1 MCNKSESIIEIAKA
15 LIAFQGEVKPIDK
28 DGTNPHFRSSYT
40 TLDNMIDETKPIL
53 QKHGLTV
60 MQFPGGDGEKVT
72 IRTMILHT
80 SGEWIESEPLV
91 LRPTKN
97 DPQGIG
103 SAITYGRRYSYASA
117 LSLSLGDD
125 DDGNAASTPTQN
137 TYNNSQG
144 QRQHNPPTSQQNGGN
159 GHSGQSQ
166 GETAARV
173 AARVYKLREE
183 MGWSWQDLTDY
194 ATDVLQRELKFLKK
208 DITDIAEWKKIEEA
222 MKITRD
228 GIDQT
233 SDIPLPE
240 EVPF

>member
-1 MCNKSESIIEIAKA
+1 LCNKSESIVNIAKA

-40 TLDNMIDETKPIL
+40 TLDNMIDETKQLL

-60 MQFPGGDGEKVT
+60 LQFPGGDGEKVT

-103 SAITYGRRYSYASA
+103 SAITYGRRYSYAAA

-125 DDGNAASTPTQN
+125 DDGNAASTPPHTKQN
-137 TYNNSQG
+137 
-144 QRQHNPPTSQQNGGN
+144 
-159 GHSGQSQ
+159 
-166 GETAARV
+166 AR
-173 AARVYKLREE
+173 E
-183 MGWSWQDLTDY
+183 
-194 ATDVLQRELKFLKK
+194 
-208 DITDIAEWKKIEEA
+208 
-222 MKITRD
+222 RD
-228 GIDQT
+228 
-233 SDIPLPE
+233 DIPPVSLKSKYQAGKGSMDGFDEWVKGMQEKGYNYKTME
-240 EVPF
+240 EHLAKRLLEKAKEEKKHA